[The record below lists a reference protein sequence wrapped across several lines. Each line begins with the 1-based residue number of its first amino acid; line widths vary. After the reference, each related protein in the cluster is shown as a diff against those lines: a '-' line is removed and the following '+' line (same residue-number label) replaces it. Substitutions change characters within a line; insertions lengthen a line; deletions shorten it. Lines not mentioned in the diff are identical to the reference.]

1 MKKLTALLMG
11 LALLGGAATAKAD
24 SITLSSGQ
32 MDRVTAGHLTG
43 FWNGQRHSGW
53 YWRWYN
59 NSWHQVFGFH
69 VWPYYYGQT
78 GFQFGFKRTPTAPNR
93 PPPTP

>member
-1 MKKLTALLMG
+1 MKKLTALLIG

-24 SITLSSGQ
+24 SIMLTSDQ
-32 MDRVTAGHLTG
+32 MKGVTAGHLTG
-43 FWNGQRHSGW
+43 FYNGQRHRGW

-59 NSWHQVFGFH
+59 DSWHRVFGFH

-78 GFQFGFKRTPTAPNR
+78 GFKYGFLKTPTARDPQSPR
-93 PPPTP
+93 R